1 MPRLGNDGFQNFHLQ
16 FLEVP
21 GSRSSSSSGLSPRG
35 FSGSGQTG
43 RLEQDRRIQQ
53 LSNEGKQFLH
63 WVVEPRVCLKA

>member
-21 GSRSSSSSGLSPRG
+21 GSRKFFFLRLISRG
-35 FSGSGQTG
+35 FSGSGQTD

-53 LSNEGKQFLH
+53 FSNEGKQFLH